1 MNKEQN
7 VDGLNVSPAI
17 AKPMLPAVFGEIGC
31 FVKMRGSR
39 NKHKVLLDEHIG
51 NHSPNC
57 VTVVEMC
64 TGEKTNT
71 TWSRLSEWMPNGT

>member
-1 MNKEQN
+1 
-7 VDGLNVSPAI
+7 
-17 AKPMLPAVFGEIGC
+17 
-31 FVKMRGSR
+31 
-39 NKHKVLLDEHIG
+39 LDEHIG